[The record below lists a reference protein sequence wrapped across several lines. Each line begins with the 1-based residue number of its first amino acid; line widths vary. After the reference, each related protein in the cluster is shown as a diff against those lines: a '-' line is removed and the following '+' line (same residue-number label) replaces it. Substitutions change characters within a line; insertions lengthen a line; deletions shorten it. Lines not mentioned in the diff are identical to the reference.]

1 MQNKMPAAQMVPIN
15 WQRRVSTMTAKEEG
29 EGAGTPSPTF
39 QDEVATFLPL
49 RSNSVTTTTTPT
61 TAATAAPMVHM

>member
-39 QDEVATFLPL
+39 
-49 RSNSVTTTTTPT
+49 
-61 TAATAAPMVHM
+61 